1 MSATLIF
8 AFLKLHDGFDDMV
21 KRIVI
26 MVINGFRAIMHRKGT
41 T

>member
-21 KRIVI
+21 RRTVI
-26 MVINGFRAIMHRKGT
+26 IIINGFRAIMHREGT